1 MRPSIFSNC
10 EEDADTHLL
19 NNDNL
24 DEATKHNIEDFNESL
39 DSSSSS
45 VSSVSLSSMSFPE
58 ESVDDYTPSV
68 TLEQCS
74 NTYFSGY
81 LGKKCVE
88 KFKCRL
94 CENFMLKETNDEQF
108 NEKEFLIFCKNYDL
122 QSSNLFLRRPTDLFE
137 KFIFHAQ
144 IIIKKM
150 VEKMPHKKSISKCIQ
165 QKIKN
170 ELIETI
176 TFHTNC
182 QPHIDFIIQHL
193 IMCRLLRD
201 FNWKSRNIKKIRTE
215 KSKQKLKILRNV

>member
-19 NNDNL
+19 NNDNR
-24 DEATKHNIEDFNESL
+24 DEAAKHNIEDFNESS
-39 DSSSSS
+39 DSSSS
-45 VSSVSLSSMSFPE
+45 VSSVSLS
-58 ESVDDYTPSV
+58 YTPITGESDIGYTPIV

-94 CENFMLKETNDEQF
+94 CENVMLKETNDEQF
-108 NEKEFLIFCKNYDL
+108 NEKEFLIFCKNYDS

-137 KFIFHAQ
+137 KFISHAQ

-150 VEKMPHKKSISKCIQ
+150 VEKMPHKKNISKCIH

-176 TFHTNC
+176 SFHTDC

-193 IMCRLLRD
+193 ILCRLLRD
-201 FNWKSRNIKKIRTE
+201 FNWNSRNIKKIRTE
-215 KSKQKLKILRNV
+215 KSKQKLNILRNA